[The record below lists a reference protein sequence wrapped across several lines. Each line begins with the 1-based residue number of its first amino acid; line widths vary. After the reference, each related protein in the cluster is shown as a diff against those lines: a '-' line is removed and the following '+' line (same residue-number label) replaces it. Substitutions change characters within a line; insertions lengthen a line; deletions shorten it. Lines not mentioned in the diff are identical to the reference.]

1 MTLYTD
7 SFPPNNIITLAPGK
21 RTRGGFMHRR
31 GSGFLLT
38 LVITFVIALTG
49 CLGKS
54 TPNPGGGG
62 VKTVTLNPSSNF
74 SIDVG
79 GTQIFSATGTNANGS
94 PVLGVSIQFIV
105 VSGNPNASAPLS
117 VASNGSACAGTWD
130 PSATLC
136 SPGTPGIAIVTA
148 VIEGVSSPP
157 TTVYVHQHIDS
168 IQIAQAETQPP
179 PNDCFSQDQTWQ
191 FQAIAFSN
199 NVDITNTVGPMSWS
213 SSNAGVVTT
222 IPFVPPNQPNVL
234 NQAKTTAKSP
244 GIANLFASVSGTTSS
259 PFPYTSCL
267 IQAIHLQIGGQ
278 SQAGN
283 SITVNNGGSVSITAT
298 AVDTLGVLVPSP
310 PLTWSTT
317 NPEVAAFTST
327 TNTTGSNSA
336 TARANLGGATV
347 FASCT
352 PPSCNIGVIPAL
364 PIYSSDGTL
373 ANGTKGFGTISV
385 DVTSSSPPPTYTAW
399 AATTDCGENS
409 PGCSSA
415 MFSVTPGVTPIG
427 AIVSVPRTPNSMMF
441 NHVSAARVYLGS
453 DQGLMYA
460 DVTASSPSVV
470 EVSNASTP
478 CNVSLCGKVLTISN
492 DGKFVVVAD
501 TVSTPSQV
509 YIYDSSSTTST
520 PVDLIIPGETATAAA
535 FSPDQLKLF
544 ILTSTGK
551 MYVYSTVDALTSVP
565 IATTATD
572 VKFSADGS
580 FAYVAGALV
589 PGNSISGFATCNAQ
603 QTHHD
608 PLVPPPLDFDFV
620 TTTPPGVPLEI
631 FPSPD
636 GQHVLALDPPHGG
649 IDVFTTEDE
658 QIPLPDGQFTCNAPT
673 VNFPQT
679 AQFFNL
685 GQGSFTPVYAQL
697 VADGAEMIIVARHLP
712 AVLLFDVSSGLTSSI
727 QLARPGFADTDPL
740 SASASTDGSQVYI
753 AACDQY
759 AADGVTCA
767 AGSVH
772 IVCTTSCA
780 TDQGDFQQVP
790 YVNINDNN
798 NPNMCNGQGTNA
810 PLCLPNLIA
819 IRPQ

>member
-1 MTLYTD
+1 
-7 SFPPNNIITLAPGK
+7 
-21 RTRGGFMHRR
+21 MHRC

-38 LVITFVIALTG
+38 LVITFVVALTG

-54 TPNPGGGG
+54 SPNPNGGA
-62 VKTVTLNPSSNF
+62 VKTVTLSPSSNF

-79 GTQIFSATGTNANGS
+79 GTQIFSATATDANGS
-94 PVLGVSIQFIV
+94 PVLGASIQFIV
-105 VSGNPNASAPLS
+105 ASGIPNASAPLS

-136 SPGTPGIAIVTA
+136 SAGTPGIAIVTA
-148 VIEGVSSPP
+148 VVEGVSSPP

-168 IQIAQAETQPP
+168 IQISQAETQPP

-191 FQAIAFSN
+191 FQGIAYSN

-213 SSNAGVVTT
+213 SSNGVVVAT

-234 NQAKTTAKSP
+234 NQAMTTAKSP

-283 SITVNNGGSVSITAT
+283 SITINNGGSVSITAT
-298 AVDTLGVLVPSP
+298 AIDTLGVTVPGP

-352 PPSCNIGVIPAL
+352 PPSCNSGVLPAL

-373 ANGTKGFGTISV
+373 PNGTKGFGTISV
-385 DVTSSSPPPTYTAW
+385 DVTSTSKSPTYTAW

-415 MFSVTPGVTPIG
+415 MFSVTPGTTPIG

-460 DVTASSPSVV
+460 DVTATSPSIVQ
-470 EVSNASTP
+470 VSNASTP

-520 PVDLIIPGETATAAA
+520 PVDLVIPGETATAAA

-589 PGNSISGFATCNAQ
+589 PGTSISGVATCDAQ
-603 QTHHD
+603 PTHAD
-608 PLVPPPLDFDFV
+608 PPNFDFV
-620 TTTPPGVPLEI
+620 STAPGIPLQI

-636 GQHVLALDPPHGG
+636 AQHVLALDPPNGRIG
-649 IDVFTTEDE
+649 IFSTSDT
-658 QIPLPDGQFTCNAPT
+658 QHALPDGQFTCNRSDGE
-673 VNFPQT
+673 FPPD
-679 AQFFNL
+679 
-685 GQGSFTPVYAQL
+685 S
-697 VADGAEMIIVARHLP
+697 
-712 AVLLFDVSSGLTSSI
+712 AVLQPRPGQFHSGL
-727 QLARPGFADTDPL
+727 R
-740 SASASTDGSQVYI
+740 
-753 AACDQY
+753 AACCRWQRSHSRRPRPP
-759 AADGVTCA
+759 GCA
-767 AGSVH
+767 PVQRKQRTHQFHPA
-772 IVCTTSCA
+772 
-780 TDQGDFQQVP
+780 
-790 YVNINDNN
+790 
-798 NPNMCNGQGTNA
+798 
-810 PLCLPNLIA
+810 
-819 IRPQ
+819 R

>member
-1 MTLYTD
+1 
-7 SFPPNNIITLAPGK
+7 
-21 RTRGGFMHRR
+21 MHRC
-31 GSGFLLT
+31 GSGFFLI
-38 LVITFVIALTG
+38 LVITLVVALTG

-54 TPNPGGGG
+54 TPNPNGGG
-62 VKTVTLNPSSNF
+62 VKTVTLSPGSNF

-79 GTQIFSATGTNANGS
+79 GTQIFSASATDANGR
-94 PVLGVSIQFIV
+94 PVIGVSIQFVV

-130 PSATLC
+130 PTATMC
-136 SPGTPGIAIVTA
+136 TPGTPGIAIVTA
-148 VIEGVSSPP
+148 VIQGVSSPS

-168 IQIAQAETQPP
+168 IQITQAETQPP
-179 PNDCFSQDQTWQ
+179 PNDCFSQGQTWL
-191 FQAIAFSN
+191 FQAIAFSS
-199 NVDITNTVGPMSWS
+199 NVDITNTVGPVSWS
-213 SSNAGVVTT
+213 SSNGGVVTP
-222 IPFVPPNQPNVL
+222 IPFVPSNQPNVL

-244 GIANLFASVSGTTSS
+244 GITNLFASVSGTTSS
-259 PFPYTSCL
+259 PFPYTTCL

-278 SQAGN
+278 GQAGN
-283 SITVNNGGSVSITAT
+283 SITINNGGSVSITAT
-298 AVDTLGVLVPSP
+298 AIDTLGVTVPSP

-317 NPEVAAFTST
+317 NPEVAAFTTT
-327 TNTTGSNSA
+327 TNSTGINSA

-347 FASCT
+347 FASCA
-352 PPSCNIGVIPAL
+352 PPTCNIGVLPAL
-364 PIYSSDGTL
+364 PIYASDGTL
-373 ANGTKGFGTISV
+373 PNGTKGFGTISV
-385 DVTSSSPPPTYTAW
+385 DVTSTSKPPTYTAW
-399 AATTDCGENS
+399 AATTDCGNN

-415 MFSVTPGVTPIG
+415 MFSVTPGTTPIG
-427 AIVSVPRTPNSMMF
+427 VIVNVPRTPNSLMF
-441 NHVSAARVYLGS
+441 NHLSAARLYLGS
-453 DQGLMYA
+453 DQGLMYVDA
-460 DVTASSPSVV
+460 TAANPSVV
-470 EVSNASTP
+470 QVSNASTP
-478 CNVSLCGKVLTISN
+478 CNVSLCGRVLTISN

-551 MYVYSTVDALTSVP
+551 MYVYSTVDALTSIP

-589 PGNSISGFATCNAQ
+589 PGTSISGVATCDAQ
-603 QTHHD
+603 PTHAD
-608 PLVPPPLDFDFV
+608 PPNFDFV
-620 TTTPPGVPLEI
+620 STAPGIPLQI

-636 GQHVLALDPPHGG
+636 AQHVLALDPPNGR
-649 IDVFTTEDE
+649 IDMFTTSDT
-658 QIPLPDGQFTCNAPT
+658 QHALPDGQFTCNAPT

-685 GQGSFTPVYAQL
+685 GEGSFTPIYAQL
-697 VADGAEMIIVARHLP
+697 VADGSEVIVVARDLP
-712 AVLLFDVSSGLTSSI
+712 AVLLFNVSSGLTSSI
-727 QLARPGFADTDPL
+727 QMARPGFGDTHPL
-740 SASASTDGSQVYI
+740 SASASTDGSQVYV

-759 AADGVTCA
+759 PNNDQTQPCA

-772 IVCTTSCA
+772 IVNTVSG
-780 TDQGDFQQVP
+780 GDLQQVP
-790 YVNINDNN
+790 YDNINDNN
-798 NPNMCNGQGTNA
+798 NPNMCNNQGGTNP

>member
-1 MTLYTD
+1 
-7 SFPPNNIITLAPGK
+7 
-21 RTRGGFMHRR
+21 MHRC
-31 GSGFLLT
+31 GSGFFLI
-38 LVITFVIALTG
+38 LVITLVVALTG

-54 TPNPGGGG
+54 TPNPNGGG
-62 VKTVTLNPSSNF
+62 VKTVTLSPGSNF

-79 GTQIFSATGTNANGS
+79 GTQIFSASATDANGR
-94 PVLGVSIQFIV
+94 PVIGVSIQFVV

-130 PSATLC
+130 PTATMC
-136 SPGTPGIAIVTA
+136 TPGTPGIAIVTA
-148 VIEGVSSPP
+148 VIQGVSSPS

-168 IQIAQAETQPP
+168 IQITQAETQPP
-179 PNDCFSQDQTWQ
+179 PNDCFSQGQTWL
-191 FQAIAFSN
+191 FQAIAFSS
-199 NVDITNTVGPMSWS
+199 NVDITNTVGPVSWS
-213 SSNAGVVTT
+213 SSNGGVVTP
-222 IPFVPPNQPNVL
+222 IPFVPSNQPNVL

-244 GIANLFASVSGTTSS
+244 GITNLFASVSGTTSS
-259 PFPYTSCL
+259 PFPYTTCL

-278 SQAGN
+278 GQAGN
-283 SITVNNGGSVSITAT
+283 SITINNGGSVSITAT
-298 AVDTLGVLVPSP
+298 AIDTLGVTVPSP

-317 NPEVAAFTST
+317 NPEVAAFTTT
-327 TNTTGSNSA
+327 TNSTGINSA

-352 PPSCNIGVIPAL
+352 PPTCNIGVLPAL
-364 PIYSSDGTL
+364 PIYASDGTL
-373 ANGTKGFGTISV
+373 PNGTKGFGTISV
-385 DVTSSSPPPTYTAW
+385 DVTSTSKPPTYTAW
-399 AATTDCGENS
+399 AATTDCGNN

-415 MFSVTPGVTPIG
+415 MFSVTPGTTPIG
-427 AIVSVPRTPNSMMF
+427 VIVNVPRTPNSLMF
-441 NHVSAARVYLGS
+441 NHLSAARLYLGS
-453 DQGLMYA
+453 DQGLMYVDA
-460 DVTASSPSVV
+460 TAANPSVV
-470 EVSNASTP
+470 QVSNASTP
-478 CNVSLCGKVLTISN
+478 CNVSLCGRVLTISN

-551 MYVYSTVDALTSVP
+551 MYVYSTVDALTSIP

-589 PGNSISGFATCNAQ
+589 PGTSISGVATCDAQ
-603 QTHHD
+603 PTHAD
-608 PLVPPPLDFDFV
+608 PPNFDFV
-620 TTTPPGVPLEI
+620 STAPGIPLQI

-636 GQHVLALDPPHGG
+636 AQHVLALDPPNGR
-649 IDVFTTEDE
+649 IDMFTTSDT
-658 QIPLPDGQFTCNAPT
+658 QHALPDGQFTCNAPT

-685 GQGSFTPVYAQL
+685 GEGSFTPIYAQL
-697 VADGAEMIIVARHLP
+697 VADGSEVIVVARDLP
-712 AVLLFDVSSGLTSSI
+712 AVLLFNVSSGLTSSI
-727 QLARPGFADTDPL
+727 QMARPGFGDTHPL
-740 SASASTDGSQVYI
+740 SASASTDGSQVYV

-759 AADGVTCA
+759 PNNDQTQPCA

-772 IVCTTSCA
+772 IVNTVSG
-780 TDQGDFQQVP
+780 GDLQQVP
-790 YVNINDNN
+790 YDNINDNN
-798 NPNMCNGQGTNA
+798 NPNMCNNQGGTNP

>member
-7 SFPPNNIITLAPGK
+7 SFPPNNTIMLAIIMLAPGK
-21 RTRGGFMHRR
+21 RARGGFMHRC

-38 LVITFVIALTG
+38 LVITFVVALTG

-54 TPNPGGGG
+54 SPNPNGGA
-62 VKTVTLNPSSNF
+62 VKTVTLNPGFNF

-79 GTQIFSATGTNANGS
+79 GTQFFSASATDANGR

-130 PSATLC
+130 PTATLC
-136 SPGTPGIAIVTA
+136 SQGTPGIAIVTA

-168 IQIAQAETQPP
+168 IQITQAETQPP

-191 FQAIAFSN
+191 FQGIAFSN
-199 NVDITNTVGPMSWS
+199 NVDVTNTVGPMSWS
-213 SSNAGVVTT
+213 SSNGVVVTA
-222 IPFVPPNQPNVL
+222 IPFVPPDQPNVL

-244 GIANLFASVSGTTSS
+244 GIAKLFASVSGTTST

-298 AVDTLGVLVPSP
+298 AIDTLGVTVASP

-327 TNTTGSNSA
+327 TNTTGTNSA

-347 FASCT
+347 FASCS
-352 PPSCNIGVIPAL
+352 PPSCNIGVLPGL
-364 PIYSSDGTL
+364 PIYASDGL
-373 ANGTKGFGTISV
+373 LPNGTTGYGTISV
-385 DVTSSSPPPTYTAW
+385 KVTSTSKPPTYTAW
-399 AATTDCGENS
+399 AATTDCGDS
-409 PGCSSA
+409 PGCASA
-415 MFSVTPGVTPIG
+415 MFSVTPGVTPISV
-427 AIVSVPRTPNSMMF
+427 IVGVPRTPNSMMF

-460 DVTASSPSVV
+460 DVTASNPSVV
-470 EVSNASTP
+470 QVSNASTP

-509 YIYDSSSTTST
+509 YIYDASSNTS
-520 PVDLIIPGETATAAA
+520 VDLIIPGETATAAA

-551 MYVYSTVDALTSVP
+551 MYVYSTVGALTSVP
-565 IATTATD
+565 IASSATD

-589 PGNSISGFATCNAQ
+589 PGKSISGFATCDAQ
-603 QTHHD
+603 PTHAAA
-608 PLVPPPLDFDFV
+608 DFDFV
-620 TTTPPGVPLEI
+620 TTPGIPLQI

-636 GQHVLALDPPHGG
+636 AQHVLALDPPY
-649 IDVFTTEDE
+649 IDIFTTSVT
-658 QIPLPDGQFTCNAPT
+658 QHALPDGQFVCNPQPQPPPLT
-673 VNFPQT
+673 DIDPSVNFPQT
-679 AQFFNL
+679 AQAFNL
-685 GQGSFTPVYAQL
+685 GQGNFTPIYAQL
-697 VADGAEMIIVARHLP
+697 VADGATMIVVAQNIP
-712 AVLLFDVSSGLTSSI
+712 AVLIFNVSNGTTTSI
-727 QLARPGFADTDPL
+727 PLANGSLPI
-740 SASASTDGSQVYI
+740 SASASTDGSQVYV
-753 AACDQY
+753 AASDPCLP
-759 AADGVTCA
+759 GSLTCP

-772 IVCTTSCA
+772 IVCTTVC
-780 TDQGDFQQVP
+780 TTGQGDFQQVP

>member
-7 SFPPNNIITLAPGK
+7 SFPPNNIIMLAPGK
-21 RTRGGFMHRR
+21 RTRGGFMHRC
-31 GSGFLLT
+31 GSGFLLI

-54 TPNPGGGG
+54 SPNPNGGA
-62 VKTVTLNPSSNF
+62 VKTVTLSPSSNF

-79 GTQIFSATGTNANGS
+79 GTQIFSANATDANGQ

-105 VSGNPNASAPLS
+105 ASGNPNASAPLS

-136 SPGTPGIAIVTA
+136 SAGTPGIAIVSA
-148 VIEGVSSPP
+148 VVEGVSSPP

-168 IQIAQAETQPP
+168 IQITQAEPQPP

-191 FQAIAFSN
+191 FQGIAFSN
-199 NVDITNTVGPMSWS
+199 NVDITNTVGPLSWS
-213 SSNAGVVTT
+213 SSNASVVTT
-222 IPFVPPNQPNVL
+222 IPFVPPDQPNVL

-244 GIANLFASVSGTTSS
+244 GISNLFASVSGTTSS
-259 PFPYTSCL
+259 PFPFTSCL

-278 SQAGN
+278 SQAGD

-298 AVDTLGVLVPSP
+298 ALDTLGVTVPNP

-327 TNTTGSNSA
+327 INTSGINSA

-352 PPSCNIGVIPAL
+352 PPSCNIGVLPSL
-364 PIYSSDGTL
+364 PIYSSDCLPTNVPSCTL
-373 ANGTKGFGTISV
+373 PNGTKGYGTISI
-385 DVTSSSPPPTYTAW
+385 DVISTSKPPTYTAW
-399 AATTDCGENS
+399 AATTDCGNA

-415 MFSVTPGVTPIG
+415 MFSVTPGTTPIG
-427 AIVSVPRTPNSMMF
+427 AIVGVPRTPNSMMF
-441 NHVSAARVYLGS
+441 NHLSAGRVYLGS
-453 DQGLMYA
+453 DQGLMYV

-470 EVSNASTP
+470 QVSNSATP
-478 CNVSLCGKVLTISN
+478 CSVSICGKVLTISN

-509 YIYDSSSTTST
+509 YIYDASSNTAI
-520 PVDLIIPGETATAAA
+520 DLIIPGETATAAA

-544 ILTSTGK
+544 ILTGTGK

-565 IATTATD
+565 IAATATD

-589 PGNSISGFATCNAQ
+589 PGNSISAFATCDDQPTVANSQ
-603 QTHHD
+603 ITPHSN
-608 PLVPPPLDFDFV
+608 FV
-620 TTTPPGVPLEI
+620 TTPGIPLQI

-636 GQHVLALDPPHGG
+636 AQHVLALDPPN
-649 IDVFTTEDE
+649 IDIFTTSVT
-658 QIPLPDGQFTCNAPT
+658 QHALPDGQFVCNAPS
-673 VNFPQT
+673 VNFPPT
-679 AQFFNL
+679 AQAFNL
-685 GQGSFTPVYAQL
+685 GQGTFAPIYAQL
-697 VADGAEMIIVARHLP
+697 VADGSAMIIVAQNIP
-712 AVLLFDVSSGLTSSI
+712 AVLIFNVSDGTTTSI
-727 QLARPGFADTDPL
+727 PLANGSLPI
-740 SASASTDGSQVYI
+740 SASASTDGSQVYV
-753 AACDQY
+753 AASDPCQP
-759 AADGVTCA
+759 GGLTCP

-772 IVCTTSCA
+772 IVCTTSC
-780 TDQGDFQQVP
+780 TTGQGDFQQVP

-798 NPNMCNGQGTNA
+798 NPNMCNGQGANA

-819 IRPQ
+819 IKLQ

>member
-7 SFPPNNIITLAPGK
+7 SFPPNNIIMLAIMLAPGK
-21 RTRGGFMHRR
+21 RTRGGFMHRC

-38 LVITFVIALTG
+38 LVITFAVALTG

-54 TPNPGGGG
+54 SPNPNGGA
-62 VKTVTLNPSSNF
+62 VKTVTLNPGFNF

-79 GTQIFSATGTNANGS
+79 GTQFFSASATDANGR

-130 PSATLC
+130 PTATLC
-136 SPGTPGIAIVTA
+136 SAGTPGIAIVTA

-168 IQIAQAETQPP
+168 IQITQAETQPP

-191 FQAIAFSN
+191 FQGIAFSN
-199 NVDITNTVGPMSWS
+199 NVDVTNTVGPMSWS
-213 SSNAGVVTT
+213 SSNAGVVTA
-222 IPFVPPNQPNVL
+222 IPFVPPDQPKVL
-234 NQAKTTAKSP
+234 NQAKTPAKSP

-283 SITVNNGGSVSITAT
+283 TITVNNGGSVSITAT
-298 AVDTLGVLVPSP
+298 AIDTLGVTVASP

-327 TNTTGSNSA
+327 TNTTGTNSA

-347 FASCT
+347 FASCS
-352 PPSCNIGVIPAL
+352 PPSCNIGVL
-364 PIYSSDGTL
+364 PGLPLYASDGL
-373 ANGTKGFGTISV
+373 LPNGTTGYGTISV
-385 DVTSSSPPPTYTAW
+385 KVTSTSKPPTYTAW
-399 AATTDCGENS
+399 AATTDCGDS
-409 PGCSSA
+409 PGCASA

-427 AIVSVPRTPNSMMF
+427 AIVGVPRTPNSMMF

-460 DVTASSPSVV
+460 DVTASNPSVV
-470 EVSNASTP
+470 QVSNASTP

-492 DGKFVVVAD
+492 DGKLVVVVD

-509 YIYDSSSTTST
+509 YIYDSSSSSI
-520 PVDLIIPGETATAAA
+520 PVDLVIPGETATAAT

-544 ILTSTGK
+544 ILTRTGK
-551 MYVYSTVDALTSVP
+551 MYVYSTVDALSSVP

-580 FAYVAGALV
+580 FAYVAGTPASSV
-589 PGNSISGFATCNAQ
+589 SAFSTC
-603 QTHHD
+603 
-608 PLVPPPLDFDFV
+608 
-620 TTTPPGVPLEI
+620 
-631 FPSPD
+631 S
-636 GQHVLALDPPHGG
+636 
-649 IDVFTTEDE
+649 
-658 QIPLPDGQFTCNAPT
+658 LPT
-673 VNFPQT
+673 
-679 AQFFNL
+679 
-685 GQGSFTPVYAQL
+685 
-697 VADGAEMIIVARHLP
+697 
-712 AVLLFDVSSGLTSSI
+712 
-727 QLARPGFADTDPL
+727 
-740 SASASTDGSQVYI
+740 SASVDI
-753 AACDQY
+753 
-759 AADGVTCA
+759 
-767 AGSVH
+767 GSVAASS
-772 IVCTTSCA
+772 T
-780 TDQGDFQQVP
+780 
-790 YVNINDNN
+790 
-798 NPNMCNGQGTNA
+798 
-810 PLCLPNLIA
+810 
-819 IRPQ
+819 

>member
-7 SFPPNNIITLAPGK
+7 SFPPNNIIMLAPGK
-21 RTRGGFMHRR
+21 RTRGGFMHRC

-54 TPNPGGGG
+54 SPNPNGGA
-62 VKTVTLNPSSNF
+62 VKTVTLSPSSNF

-79 GTQIFSATGTNANGS
+79 GTQIFSANATNANGQ

-105 VSGNPNASAPLS
+105 ASGNPNASAPLS

-136 SPGTPGIAIVTA
+136 SAGTPGMAIVSA
-148 VIEGVSSPP
+148 VVEGVSSPP

-168 IQIAQAETQPP
+168 IQITQAEPQPP

-191 FQAIAFSN
+191 FQGIAFSN
-199 NVDITNTVGPMSWS
+199 NVDITNTVGPLSWS

-234 NQAKTTAKSP
+234 NQATTTAKSP
-244 GIANLFASVSGTTSS
+244 GISNLFASVSGTTSS
-259 PFPYTSCL
+259 PFPFTTCL

-298 AVDTLGVLVPSP
+298 ALDTLGVTVPSP

-317 NPEVAAFTST
+317 NPEVAAFSST
-327 TNTTGSNSA
+327 TNATGSNSA

-352 PPSCNIGVIPAL
+352 PPSCNIGVLPGL
-364 PIYSSDGTL
+364 PIYASDGPL
-373 ANGTKGFGTISV
+373 PNGTKGYGTISV
-385 DVTSSSPPPTYTAW
+385 DVTSSSKPPTYTAW
-399 AATTDCGENS
+399 AATTDCQNN

-415 MFSVTPGVTPIG
+415 MFSVTPGTTPIG
-427 AIVSVPRTPNSMMF
+427 AIVSVPRTPNSMIF
-441 NHVSAARVYLGS
+441 NHVSADRVYLGS
-453 DQGLMYA
+453 DQGLMFA
-460 DVTASSPSVV
+460 DVAASSPSIVQ
-470 EVSNASTP
+470 VSNSSTP

-492 DGKFVVVAD
+492 DGKLVVVVD

-509 YIYDSSSTTST
+509 YIYDSSSTTT
-520 PVDLIIPGETATAAA
+520 APVDLIIPGETATAAA

-544 ILTSTGK
+544 LLTSTGK
-551 MYVYSTVDALTSVP
+551 MYVYSTVDALTSIP

-580 FAYVAGALV
+580 FAYIAGALV
-589 PGNSISGFATCNAQ
+589 PGKSISGVATCNAQ
-603 QTHHD
+603 PTHAD
-608 PLVPPPLDFDFV
+608 SPNFDFV
-620 TTTPPGVPLEI
+620 ITPGIPLQI

-636 GQHVLALDPPHGG
+636 AQHVLALDPPN
-649 IDVFTTEDE
+649 IDIFTTSDT
-658 QIPLPDGQFTCNAPT
+658 QSALPDGQFTCNAPA
-673 VNFPQT
+673 VNFPEK
-679 AQFFNL
+679 AQFFDL
-685 GQGSFTPVYAQL
+685 GQGNLTPIYAQL
-697 VADGAEMIIVARHLP
+697 VADGAEMIIVARHVP
-712 AVLLFDVSSGLTSSI
+712 AVLLFDVSSGRTSSI
-727 QLARPGFADTDPL
+727 QLFRPGFADTDPL
-740 SASASTDGSQVYI
+740 SASTSTDGSQVYV

-759 AADGVTCA
+759 PNNDSTQPCA

-772 IVCTTSCA
+772 IVCTSSC
-780 TDQGDFQQVP
+780 TTGQGDFQQVP

-798 NPNMCNGQGTNA
+798 NPNMCNNQGGTNP

-819 IRPQ
+819 IKPQ